1 MKYISSL
8 YYIFLFLVI
17 YTSSSEPIDL
27 KGGQWLTLS
36 IVNAIFIGIIL
47 IKGKKITLNN
57 LVVNPFL
64 KYFGI
69 FFIVASIS
77 SLWAINQIESLVRLT
92 DLFTILSTLLIT
104 TYFYISKEVNVKLIL
119 SLFSI
124 SLFLDLYATVSQYLA
139 ITGGGDFDFS
149 EANNIRGFYGNKNIT
164 AAAIAFKIPLVIY
177 LSLNLKSK
185 LIKPVLF
192 LLVTVAFFSIYLIS
206 ARAVFVSLALSVIFL
221 VILYIYSLYRKK
233 RHVNYILAFV
243 IPLLISLAFFNVIEG
258 NPEESLAI
266 DNRIDSIINNE
277 SDQSTAQRL
286 RFYTSAFNHF
296 LSNPIIGCG
305 IGNWKILSIKYES
318 ENLYSY
324 VVPYFTH
331 NDILEIF
338 AETGLIGGIPFL
350 LFLFYIFKINYKNL
364 KLWIENDRNKN
375 LILLTIPLIIYFV
388 DLNLNFPLD
397 RPSMQIYL
405 LLYILIIQKLNLEAN
420 EKN

>member
-47 IKGKKITLNN
+47 IKGKKITIHN

-77 SLWAINQIESLVRLT
+77 TLWAINQIESLVRLT
-92 DLFTILSTLLIT
+92 DLFTILCTLLIT
-104 TYFYISKEVNVKLIL
+104 TYFYINKEVNVKLIL
-119 SLFSI
+119 SLFAI
-124 SLFLDLYATVSQYLA
+124 SLFLDLYASMSQYLA

-164 AAAIAFKIPLVIY
+164 AAAIAFKIPLVLY

-206 ARAVFVSLALSVIFL
+206 ARAVFVSLTLSVIFL

-243 IPLLISLAFFNVIEG
+243 IPLLISVAFFNVIEG

-286 RFYTSAFNHF
+286 RFYTSAFNQI

-364 KLWIENDRNKN
+364 KLWIEDDRNKN

>member
-1 MKYISSL
+1 MKYLSSL
-8 YYIFLFLVI
+8 YYIFLFVAI
-17 YTSSSEPIDL
+17 YSASSEPIDL

-36 IVNAIFIGIIL
+36 IVNAIFIGVIL
-47 IKGKKITLNN
+47 IKGKKIAINN
-57 LVVNPFL
+57 LVANPFL

-69 FFIVASIS
+69 FFIVASVS
-77 SLWAINQIESLVRLT
+77 TLWAINQIESLVRLT

-104 TYFYISKEVNVKLIL
+104 TYFYINKEVNVKLIL

-124 SLFLDLYATVSQYLA
+124 SLFLDLYASLSQYLG
-139 ITGGGDFDFS
+139 IIGEGNFDFS
-149 EANNIRGFYGNKNIT
+149 KANNIRGFYGNKNIT
-164 AAAIAFKIPLVIY
+164 SAAIAFKIPLVLY

-185 LIKPVLF
+185 LIKS
-192 LLVTVAFFSIYLIS
+192 LLLLIIVAAFYSIYLIS
-206 ARAVFVSLALSVIFL
+206 ARAVFVSLTLSVIFL
-221 VILYIYSLYRKK
+221 VILYIYSLFRQKTYF
-233 RHVNYILAFV
+233 NYLLVFI
-243 IPLLISLAFFNVIEG
+243 IPLLISLIAFNFIEG

-286 RFYTSAFNHF
+286 RFYKSAFSYF
-296 LSNPIIGCG
+296 VSNPIIGCG
-305 IGNWKILSIKYES
+305 IGNWKILSIKFES

-350 LFLFYIFKINYKNL
+350 LFLFYLFKINYKNL
-364 KLWIENDRNKN
+364 RLWIEEDGNKN

-397 RPSMQIYL
+397 RPSMNIYL
-405 LLYILIIQKLNLEAN
+405 LLYILIIQKINSEAN
-420 EKN
+420 ETN